1 MRYFDIHVFLG
12 SQDGFSAFVEI
23 PESIIGKGIY
33 DESLVVK
40 YAIDNNYLYDEDV
53 EMISNITE
61 ISGEE
66 FSDVVMI

>member
-12 SQDGFSAFVEI
+12 SQDEVSAFVEI
-23 PESIIGKGIY
+23 PESIIGKGVY

-40 YAIDNNYLYDEDV
+40 YVIDNNYLCDEDV
-53 EMISNITE
+53 ETISNITE